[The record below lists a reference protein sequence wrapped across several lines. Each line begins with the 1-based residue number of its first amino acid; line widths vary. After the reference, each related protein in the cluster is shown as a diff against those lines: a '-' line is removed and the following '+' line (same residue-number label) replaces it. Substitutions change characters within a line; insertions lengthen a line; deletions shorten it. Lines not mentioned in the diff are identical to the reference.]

1 MKLQKIFSHYP
12 SSCQSPNRLPIN
24 FDKKKSEMKKKG
36 KKRLRQQEPYA
47 TKHDAKQVKNVRK
60 KVRQYIRSTLALS
73 EDMDESLQRF
83 LK

>member
-1 MKLQKIFSHYP
+1 ME
-12 SSCQSPNRLPIN
+12 
-24 FDKKKSEMKKKG
+24 KKV
-36 KKRLRQQEPYA
+36 KKRLRQQEPYG

-60 KVRQYIRSTLALS
+60 RVRQYIRSTLALY

>member
-1 MKLQKIFSHYP
+1 
-12 SSCQSPNRLPIN
+12 
-24 FDKKKSEMKKKG
+24 MKKKG

-47 TKHDAKQVKNVRK
+47 TKHDAKEVKNVRK